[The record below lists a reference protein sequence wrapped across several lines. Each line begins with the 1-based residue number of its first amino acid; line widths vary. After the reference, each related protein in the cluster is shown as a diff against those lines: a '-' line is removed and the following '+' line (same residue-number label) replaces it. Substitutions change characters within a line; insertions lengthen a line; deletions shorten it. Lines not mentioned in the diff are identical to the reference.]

1 MLKISNSRF
10 LFPATLGLAIL
21 AAVLCVSGAWRESSQ
36 DRSPYLLLILTTIN
50 LAVFAILY
58 EIVSRLRKLRNEVTH
73 IAKTSDVSL
82 RVKAEGNDE
91 IFDLANNINVFLSQL
106 ESAQEFLIVAREAAE
121 SADRTKSIL
130 IDELRRRERDQAFSK
145 KSADKG
151 SVGEPPVRPA

>member
-1 MLKISNSRF
+1 MPKISNSRF

-36 DRSPYLLLILTTIN
+36 GRSPYLMLILTTIN
-50 LAVFAILY
+50 LSVFAMLY

-106 ESAQEFLIVAREAAE
+106 ESAQDFLIVAREAAE

-130 IDELRRRERDQAFSK
+130 IDELRRRERDEAFSK
-145 KSADKG
+145 RSAEKG
-151 SVGEPPVRPA
+151 SIGEPPVRPA